1 MLKLSIRQ
9 SVRELLQAIS
19 WAGLVVSL
27 LTLIVLTPH
36 LVEEGGG
43 AGVVLGNLARYAW
56 TLALLVLVF
65 ARTRTIGA
73 RALIGAALAGFFGVA
88 SLAVLIGK
96 PLVEHLGNRSPFVM
110 LVFAPISEELLKLL
124 PVALFLLL
132 SARNKRWRP
141 SVGDAVLFGVTVAS
155 GFAVYENILYARDTG
170 GGWFTTLPFS
180 ALLPFIT
187 SQGPMLV
194 GTHVV
199 YTGLA
204 SLGLGVAII
213 YRRRFRFAWL
223 ALPIA
228 LAVILIEHASVNR
241 LALVGLFE
249 GPPLWVRL
257 ALIITLHGYLSTLLF
272 LAGIAI
278 VAIYETKAIK
288 RGGVGLPAALGLH
301 DILASLR
308 ASPRLASLAQ
318 LLRRLRYESMRR
330 SAILAA
336 EQTRGAAPDA
346 DAVAAVKWFHDKT
359 GLLIGAPA

>member
-1 MLKLSIRQ
+1 MANLSIRQ
-9 SVRELLQAIS
+9 SLRVLLQVIS
-19 WAGLVVSL
+19 WIGLAVSL
-27 LTLIVLTPH
+27 LTLIVMSPH
-36 LVEEGGG
+36 LVKEGGG
-43 AGVVLGNLARYAW
+43 VAVVLGNLARFAW
-56 TLALLVLVF
+56 TFALLVLVF

-73 RALIGAALAGFFGVA
+73 RALTGAALAGFFGIGT
-88 SLAVLIGK
+88 LAVWLGK
-96 PLVEHLGNRSPFVM
+96 PFVDRLGADSTFVM
-110 LVFAPISEELLKLL
+110 CVVAPISEELLKLM
-124 PVALFLLL
+124 PVAVFLLL
-132 SARNKRWRP
+132 SLRNRRWRP
-141 SVGDAVLFGVTVAS
+141 SVADAVLLGVAVAS
-155 GFAVYENILYARDTG
+155 GFVVYENILFGRGTG
-170 GGWFTTLPFS
+170 GGWFTMLPFS
-180 ALLPFIT
+180 VLLPFIT

-204 SLGLGVAII
+204 SLALGVAII
-213 YRRRFRFAWL
+213 YRHRFRFAWL

-241 LALVGLFE
+241 LALVGFFE

-257 ALIITLHGYLSTLLF
+257 ALILTLHGYLSTLLF
-272 LAGIAI
+272 LAGIATI
-278 VAIYETKAIK
+278 AIYETRAIK

-301 DILASLR
+301 DILVSLR
-308 ASPRLASLAQ
+308 GSPRLASLAQ

-346 DAVAAVKWFHDKT
+346 DAIAAVKWFHGKT